1 MTEIATEDVLRLVAS
16 QVVGAEDRIERV
28 YLWKFDRLMAA
39 VKGAFVIAASL
50 LAPLA
55 TVFFEGNVQAQ
66 WWWVLLL
73 LTGLVAVGAFGFFS
87 YRRLGQIYWAYLD
100 NLLMLGFARQTTEV
114 GS

>member
-1 MTEIATEDVLRLVAS
+1 VAQIATADILRLAAARF
-16 QVVGAEDRIERV
+16 VGIEDRIERL
-28 YLWKFDRLMAA
+28 YLWQFDRLMAA

-55 TVFFEGNVQAQ
+55 TVFFEGSVQAQ